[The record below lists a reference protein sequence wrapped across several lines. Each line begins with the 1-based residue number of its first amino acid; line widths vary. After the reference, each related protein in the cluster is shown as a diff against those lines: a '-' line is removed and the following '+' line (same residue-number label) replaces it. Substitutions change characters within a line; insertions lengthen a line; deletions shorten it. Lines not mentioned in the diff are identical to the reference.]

1 VVAISQQACLS
12 TWNLRF
18 MGGSISALAFPA
30 PACPLEWY
38 EDELLQRPDLVW
50 LTTSHN
56 ERIPAIHIQHV
67 SDGSAAQS
75 PDQERLTII
84 YSHGNAEDI
93 SLHLPL
99 ITALAD
105 KTGCDVLSYE
115 YVGYSLSKV
124 QEGHVASE
132 AGCLRSIQCAW
143 RYLVDERAVPPN
155 SIIIYGRSI
164 GSGPSV
170 DLASCAVVEG
180 TTHSPL
186 DARGVLLQSPISSG
200 ARAILG
206 KAASVVGYPLDIFRN
221 YMKIGKIQAPVA
233 ITHGTLDEV
242 VPCENGRALHAA
254 CQQPFEPL
262 WLEGRGHND
271 MPYEEVLEY
280 ARSFI
285 DALRASAGGLPT
297 PLRRQ

>member
-1 VVAISQQACLS
+1 
-12 TWNLRF
+12 

-30 PACPLEWY
+30 PDLPMDWY
-38 EDELLQRPDLVW
+38 EAELLRRPDLVW

-56 ERIPAIHIQHV
+56 ERIPAIHIRHDPEG
-67 SDGSAAQS
+67 DGSQS
-75 PDQERLTII
+75 SSQQAERLTII

-99 ITALAD
+99 ISALAD
-105 KTGCDVLSYE
+105 VTGCDVLSYE
-115 YVGYSLSKV
+115 YVGYALSKV
-124 QEGHVASE
+124 QEGHSASE
-132 AGCLRSIQCAW
+132 AGCIRSIQCAW
-143 RYLVDERAVPPN
+143 RYLVDQRRVPPN
-155 SIIIYGRSI
+155 SVVIYGRSI

-170 DLASCAVVEG
+170 DLASRAVIEG
-180 TTHSPL
+180 TAHSPL

-206 KAASVVGYPLDIFRN
+206 KAASVVGYPLDIFKN

-233 ITHGTLDEV
+233 IAHGTVDEV
-242 VPCENGRALHAA
+242 VPCENGRALHEQ

-271 MPYEEVLEY
+271 IPQDEMLEY
-280 ARSFI
+280 ARLFVS
-285 DALRASAGGLPT
+285 ALRARGSALPAAAGASRRGAVASAGTTSGA
-297 PLRRQ
+297 